1 MIACSKNLARAL
13 LKKSPQFDGNMMS
26 NINTLLWLCLASLQ
40 FISIANAQI
49 AVDPKLP
56 DYKAKSG
63 VAGKI
68 NTVGSDTMN
77 NLAQLWTEEFKK
89 FYPSVSAA
97 IDAKGSSNA
106 IPALVNGSATVGPM
120 SRGAKKSEVQA
131 FNQKFGYDPVLLP
144 TSIDMVA
151 VYVNRNNPIEGLSF
165 PEIDAIFS
173 ITRKGG
179 AKAQTKTWEQ
189 LGATGE
195 LKEKNFECYGRNA
208 ASGTYGYFKE
218 LVLKDG
224 DFGDW
229 VTENAG
235 SSAVVQSVGANLAGI
250 GYSGIGYRTPNVKP
264 LKLAIEKGGELVA
277 AEPQNAYDG
286 SYPLA
291 RPLFLAINYD
301 SRKPLEPLR
310 AEFVRYIF
318 SKQGQMQVV
327 KDGYLPLDA
336 ETAAEAL
343 AMVGLK

>member
-1 MIACSKNLARAL
+1 MT
-13 LKKSPQFDGNMMS
+13 NMKW
-26 NINTLLWLCLASLQ
+26 LLWLCLASVQCASLV
-40 FISIANAQI
+40 NAQQVT
-49 AVDPKLP
+49 VDPKLP
-56 DYKAKSG
+56 DYKPKGG

-68 NTVGSDTMN
+68 DTVGSDTMN

-106 IPALVNGSATVGPM
+106 IPALVNGSATFGPM
-120 SRGAKKSEVQA
+120 SRDAKKSEIQA

-165 PEIDAIFS
+165 QEIDSIFS
-173 ITRKGG
+173 STRKGG
-179 AKAQTKTWEQ
+179 AKAQVKTWGQ
-189 LGATGE
+189 LGASGE
-195 LKEKNFECYGRNA
+195 LKEKNIECYGRNA

-218 LVLKDG
+218 KVLKDG

-235 SSAVVQSVGANLAGI
+235 SSAVVQSVGANIAGI

-264 LKLAIEKGGELVA
+264 LKLAVEKGGEMVA
-277 AEPQNAYDG
+277 AEPQFAYDG

-291 RPLFLAINYD
+291 RPL
-301 SRKPLEPLR
+301 
-310 AEFVRYIF
+310 
-318 SKQGQMQVV
+318 
-327 KDGYLPLDA
+327 YLPSTTMHASHSIRCEPSLFVTFSANKDKCRS
-336 ETAAEAL
+336 
-343 AMVGLK
+343 LKMATCRSMQKRPLST

>member
-1 MIACSKNLARAL
+1 MKM
-13 LKKSPQFDGNMMS
+13 KSY
-26 NINTLLWLCLASLQ
+26 LWLVLCLSNC
-40 FISIANAQI
+40 FCNANAQI
-49 AVDPKLP
+49 TVDPKLP
-56 DYKAKSG
+56 DYKPKSG

-68 NTVGSDTMN
+68 DTVGSDTMN
-77 NLAQLWTEEFKK
+77 NLAQMWTEEFKK

-106 IPALVNGSATVGPM
+106 IPALVNGSATFGPM
-120 SRGAKKSEVQA
+120 SRDAKKTEIEA
-131 FNQKFGYDPVLLP
+131 FNKKFGYDPVLLP

-151 VYVNRNNPIEGLSF
+151 VYVNRNNPIDGLSF

-173 ITRKGG
+173 STRKGG
-179 AKAQTKTWEQ
+179 AKAQAKTWGQ
-189 LGATGE
+189 LGAKGE
-195 LKEKNFECYGRNA
+195 FQNKNYECYGRNA
-208 ASGTYGYFKE
+208 ASGTYAYFKE
-218 LVLKDG
+218 KVLKDG

-235 SSAVVQSVGANLAGI
+235 SSAVVQAVGANLGGI

-264 LKLAIEKGGELVA
+264 LKLAVERGGELIA
-277 AEPQNAYDG
+277 AEAKNAYDG

-291 RPLFLAINYD
+291 RPLYLAVNYD
-301 SRKPLEPLR
+301 ARKPLDPLR

-318 SKQGQMQVV
+318 SKQGQLQVA

-336 ETAAEAL
+336 DAASAAL

>member
-1 MIACSKNLARAL
+1 MT
-13 LKKSPQFDGNMMS
+13 NMKWF
-26 NINTLLWLCLASLQ
+26 LWLCLVSVQCASL
-40 FISIANAQI
+40 ANAQQPT
-49 AVDPKLP
+49 VDPKLP
-56 DYKAKSG
+56 DYKPKSG
-63 VAGKI
+63 IAGKI
-68 NTVGSDTMN
+68 DTVGSDTMN

-106 IPALVNGSATVGPM
+106 IPALVNGSATFGPM
-120 SRGAKKSEVQA
+120 SRDAKKSEIQA

-173 ITRKGG
+173 STRKGG
-179 AKAQTKTWEQ
+179 AKAQAKTWGQ
-189 LGATGE
+189 IGATGE
-195 LKEKNFECYGRNA
+195 VKDKNIECYGRNA

-218 LVLKDG
+218 KVLKDG

-235 SSAVVQSVGANLAGI
+235 SSAVVQSVGANPTGI

-264 LKLAIEKGGELVA
+264 LKLAVEKGGEMVA

-291 RPLFLAINYD
+291 RPLFLAVNYD
-301 SRKPLEPLR
+301 ARKPLDPLR

-336 ETAAEAL
+336 EAAAEAL

>member
-1 MIACSKNLARAL
+1 MKRFFWFLLLAF
-13 LKKSPQFDGNMMS
+13 Q
-26 NINTLLWLCLASLQ
+26 LATVG
-40 FISIANAQI
+40 FAQVS
-49 AVDPKLP
+49 VDPKLP
-56 DYKAKSG
+56 DYKPTNG
-63 VAGKI
+63 VAGRI
-68 NTVGSDTMN
+68 VTVGSDTMN

-89 FYPSVSAA
+89 FYPGTSAA

-106 IPALVNGSATVGPM
+106 IPALVNGSATFGPM
-120 SRGAKKSEVQA
+120 SRDAKKSEIQA
-131 FNQKFGYDPVLLP
+131 FNEKFGYDPVLLP

-151 VYVNRNNPIEGLSF
+151 VYVNRNNPVEGFSF

-173 ITRKGG
+173 STRKGG
-179 AKAQTKTWEQ
+179 AKAQARQWGQ
-189 LGATGE
+189 LGASGD
-195 LKEKNFECYGRNA
+195 LKDKKFECYGRNA
-208 ASGTYGYFKE
+208 ASGTYGFFKE
-218 LVLKDG
+218 KVLQDG

-235 SSAVVQSVGANLAGI
+235 SSAVVQSVGANIAGI

-264 LKLAIEKGGELVA
+264 LMLSIERGGAMVA
-277 AEPQNAYDG
+277 AEPKNAYDG

-301 SRKPLEPLR
+301 PRKPLEPMR

-318 SKQGQMQVV
+318 SKQGQSQVI
-327 KDGYLPLDA
+327 KDGYLPVDA

>member
-1 MIACSKNLARAL
+1 MT
-13 LKKSPQFDGNMMS
+13 NMKWF
-26 NINTLLWLCLASLQ
+26 LWLCIVLVQ
-40 FISIANAQI
+40 CVGVANAQI
-49 AVDPKLP
+49 AVDAKLP
-56 DYKAKSG
+56 DYKLKSG

-68 NTVGSDTMN
+68 DTVGSDTMN
-77 NLAQLWTEEFKK
+77 NLAQLWTEEFRK

-106 IPALVNGSATVGPM
+106 IPALVNGSATFGPM
-120 SRGAKKSEVQA
+120 SRDAKKSEIQA
-131 FNQKFGYDPVLLP
+131 FNQKFGYDPILLP

-151 VYVNRNNPIEGLSF
+151 VYVHRNNPIEGLTF
-165 PEIDAIFS
+165 PDIDAIFS
-173 ITRKGG
+173 STRKGG
-179 AKAQTKTWEQ
+179 TKAQTKTWGQ
-189 LGATGE
+189 LGMTGE
-195 LKEKNFECYGRNA
+195 LKDKNFECYGRNA

-218 LVLKDG
+218 NVLKDG

-235 SSAVVQSVGANLAGI
+235 SSAVVQSVGANLNGI

-291 RPLFLAINYD
+291 RPLYLAVNYD
-301 SRKPLEPLR
+301 TRKPLDPLR
-310 AEFVRYIF
+310 AEFVRYVF
-318 SKQGQMQVV
+318 SKQGQMQVA

-336 ETAAEAL
+336 ESAAAAL
-343 AMVGLK
+343 EMVGLK

>member
-1 MIACSKNLARAL
+1 MRAVKWYGLMFLLQVMLAAM
-13 LKKSPQFDGNMMS
+13 SQMAVAQF
-26 NINTLLWLCLASLQ
+26 
-40 FISIANAQI
+40 

-56 DYKAKSG
+56 DYKPTSG

-68 NTVGSDTMN
+68 DTVGSDTMN
-77 NLAQLWTEEFKK
+77 NVAQLWTEEFKK

-106 IPALVNGSATVGPM
+106 IPALVNGSATFGPM
-120 SRGAKKSEVQA
+120 SRDAKKSEIQA
-131 FNQKFGYDPVLLP
+131 FNAKFGYDPVLVP

-165 PEIDAIFS
+165 AEVDAIFS
-173 ITRKGG
+173 STRKGG
-179 AKAQTKTWEQ
+179 ARAQAKTWGQ
-189 LGATGE
+189 VGATGE
-195 LKEKNFECYGRNA
+195 LKDKKFDCYGRNA
-208 ASGTYGYFKE
+208 ASGTYGFFKE
-218 LVLKDG
+218 MVLKDG

-264 LKLAIEKGGELVA
+264 LKLAVEKGGEMVA
-277 AEPQNAYDG
+277 AEPANAYDG

-291 RPLFLAINYD
+291 RALYLAVNYD
-301 SRKPLEPLR
+301 ARKPLDPLR
-310 AEFVRYIF
+310 AEFLRYVF
-318 SKQGQMQVV
+318 SKQGQTQVA

-336 ETAAEAL
+336 EAAAEAL
-343 AMVGLK
+343 ATVGLK

>member
-1 MIACSKNLARAL
+1 MKR
-13 LKKSPQFDGNMMS
+13 
-26 NINTLLWLCLASLQ
+26 LLWICL
-40 FISIANAQI
+40 ISFQCALVSAQQV

-56 DYKAKSG
+56 DYKPKSG

-68 NTVGSDTMN
+68 DTVGSDTMN

-106 IPALVNGSATVGPM
+106 IPALVNGSATFGPM
-120 SRGAKKSEVQA
+120 SRDAKKSEIQA

-151 VYVNRNNPIEGLSF
+151 VYVNRNNPIDGLSF
-165 PEIDAIFS
+165 ADIDAIFS
-173 ITRKGG
+173 STRKGG
-179 AKAQTKTWEQ
+179 AKTQAKTWGQ
-189 LGATGE
+189 IGATGE
-195 LKEKNFECYGRNA
+195 LKNKNFECYGRNA

-218 LVLKDG
+218 KVLKDG

-235 SSAVVQSVGANLAGI
+235 SSAVVQSVGANPSGI

-264 LKLAIEKGGELVA
+264 LKLAAEKGGEMVA

-291 RPLFLAINYD
+291 RPLYLAINYD
-301 SRKPLEPLR
+301 ARKPLDPLR

-318 SKQGQMQVV
+318 SKQGQMQVL
-327 KDGYLPLDA
+327 KDGYLPLDS

>member
-1 MIACSKNLARAL
+1 MKW
-13 LKKSPQFDGNMMS
+13 F
-26 NINTLLWLCLASLQ
+26 LWLCLLSVHCVSASH
-40 FISIANAQI
+40 AQV

-56 DYKAKSG
+56 EYKPRSG

-68 NTVGSDTMN
+68 DTVGSDTMN
-77 NLAQLWTEEFKK
+77 NVAQLWTEEFKK

-106 IPALVNGSATVGPM
+106 IPALVNGSATFGPM
-120 SRGAKKSEVQA
+120 SRDAKKSEIQA
-131 FNQKFGYDPVLLP
+131 FNQKFGYDPILLP

-165 PEIDAIFS
+165 AQIDAIFS
-173 ITRKGG
+173 STRKGG
-179 AKAQTKTWEQ
+179 AKAQAKTWGQ
-189 LGATGE
+189 VGGTGE
-195 LKEKNFECYGRNA
+195 LKAKNIECYGRNA

-218 LVLKDG
+218 QVLRDG

-264 LKLAIEKGGELVA
+264 LKLAATEGGELVA

-291 RPLFLAINYD
+291 RPLYLAVNYD
-301 SRKPLEPLR
+301 PRKPLDPLR
-310 AEFVRYIF
+310 AEFLRYVF
-318 SKQGQMQVV
+318 SKQGQMQVA

-336 ETAAEAL
+336 ATAAATLE
-343 AMVGLK
+343 MVGLK